1 MTLPLHGVR
10 VLDLTNVIAGP
21 LASYQ
26 LVMLGAEVIKIE
38 VPGRGDLARKMGS
51 DPKMGEVNMGASFCA
66 NNAGKKSITLNLKE
80 ARGREV
86 FKRLLAD
93 ADVVLENFRPGVMQK
108 LGLGYEALKA
118 IKPSIIF
125 CAVSGFGQKGPLS
138 QRPSYDQII
147 QGFSGLMSV
156 TGDEDSAPLRAG
168 FVVCDT
174 MAAMTAAF
182 AICAAL
188 FRRERSGEGE
198 MIDVSMLDSSLST
211 MAAWSI
217 SNYLNA
223 GKVPAPMGNENI
235 TASPSGTFKTA
246 SGPLNVVN
254 NEQSQYH
261 TLCDV
266 IGMPERKTDARF
278 ADRNERIA
286 RRYEL
291 KPIIEE
297 RLKTRSAEEW
307 EKLFDQ
313 AGVPAG
319 PILSIPQVMAHPH
332 VEYRKLIKRFEN
344 VAGVGKAISVPR
356 AGFMLA
362 SGQPDVDRPPP
373 TLGEDTEIVYKCT
386 DHYAPACDGAVRWDS
401 CGIDWPWAG
410 EPVLSAR
417 DAAAPILAAFTSPFV
432 WEAAP

>member
-1 MTLPLHGVR
+1 MDQRQTKQRRGRRGTSEETHVQQNRRGAVMALPLSGVR

-26 LVMLGAEVIKIE
+26 LVMLGAEVIKVE

-51 DPKMGEVNMGASFCA
+51 DPKMGQANLGASFCA
-66 NNAGKKSITLNLKE
+66 NNAGKKSLTLNLKS

-86 FKRLLAD
+86 FKKLVSG
-93 ADVVLENFRPGVMQK
+93 ADVVLENFRPGVMDK
-108 LGLGYEALKA
+108 LGLGYQVLKEV
-118 IKPSIIF
+118 KPDIVY

-147 QGFSGLMSV
+147 QGWSGLMSV
-156 TGDEDSAPLRAG
+156 TGDEKSAPLRAG

-188 FRRERSGEGE
+188 FRREKAGHGE
-198 MIDVSMLDSSLST
+198 MIDISMLDASLATISS
-211 MAAWSI
+211 WSI

-223 GKVPAPMGNENI
+223 GKAPSPMGNENV
-235 TASPSGTFKTA
+235 TAAPSGTFKTA
-246 SGPLNVVN
+246 TGPLNVVN

-261 TLCDV
+261 KLCDV
-266 IGMPERKTDARF
+266 IGMPELKTDPRF
-278 ADRNERIA
+278 ADRDERIA

-297 RLKTRSAEEW
+297 RLMTRSAEEW
-307 EKLFDQ
+307 ERLFDE

-319 PILSIPQVMAHPH
+319 PIATIPQVLKHEH
-332 VEYRKLIKRFEN
+332 VSDRNLIRRFEN
-344 VAGVGKAISVPR
+344 VAGVNKDISVPKT
-356 AGFMLA
+356 GVMLA
-362 SGQPDVDRPPP
+362 SGQPDVSTPPP
-373 TLGEDTEIVYKCT
+373 QLGEHTDAVLAEAGFSAEEIAALHKE
-386 DHYAPACDGAVRWDS
+386 G
-401 CGIDWPWAG
+401 
-410 EPVLSAR
+410 VL
-417 DAAAPILAAFTSPFV
+417 
-432 WEAAP
+432 